1 MVVYD
6 ITDGNSFEIVQG
18 WLKEIHENCYSVAL
32 ILVGNKCDNEK
43 QRIVEKKDASSFASQ
58 MGIEFIETSAKEN
71 VNVTQLF
78 EMLTNSMME
87 LRQAKIEE
95 NFGVRTR
102 VHLEH
107 SSSKPR
113 SCLC

>member
-6 ITDGNSFEIVQG
+6 ITDGNSFANVQG

-71 VNVTQLF
+71 INVTQLF